1 MEEQC
6 SPLTWAYYFED
17 EGVEDLKQS
26 LFYSTLEV
34 EAAVVAA
41 HEEISRKDEEIVQL
55 KELLAKIMQER
66 DEFATKYQRLSL
78 EMSSQLQ
85 PISSG
90 TTSNEDETNTNS
102 HSLSDSDSP
111 APDAADRLPVSKP
124 LPEKGKFLQAVME
137 AGPLLQTLLLAGP
150 LPQWQ
155 HPPPQLSSGD
165 IPPVTVSSPR
175 AKLLI
180 SPTAGNKR
188 RVEESPFLIMGFS
201 KLIVVVAVGCDVSM
215 EIAKN

>member
-6 SPLTWAYYFED
+6 SPLTWAYYFEE
-17 EGVEDLKQS
+17 EGVADLKQS

-55 KELLAKIMQER
+55 KELLANIMQER
-66 DEFATKYQRLSL
+66 DEFATKCQRLSL

-90 TTSNEDETNTNS
+90 TTSNDDETNTNNS
-102 HSLSDSDSP
+102 QSLSDSDSP
-111 APDAADRLPVSKP
+111 PPADRLPVIKP
-124 LPEKGKFLQAVME
+124 LPENGKFLQAVME

-165 IPPVTVSSPR
+165 IPPVT
-175 AKLLI
+175 KMLI

-188 RVEESPFLIMGFS
+188 SMLNSADFSPAS
-201 KLIVVVAVGCDVSM
+201 KYQRICSPLNIIS
-215 EIAKN
+215 N

>member
-6 SPLTWAYYFED
+6 SPLTWAYYFEE
-17 EGVEDLKQS
+17 EGVADLKQS

-34 EAAVVAA
+34 EAAVVAAA

-55 KELLAKIMQER
+55 KELLANIMQER
-66 DEFATKYQRLSL
+66 DEFVTKYQRLSL

-90 TTSNEDETNTNS
+90 TTSNDDETNTNNS
-102 HSLSDSDSP
+102 QSLSYSDSP
-111 APDAADRLPVSKP
+111 PPADAGDRLPVSKP
-124 LPEKGKFLQAVME
+124 LPENGKFLQAVME

-175 AKLLI
+175 TKMLI

-188 RVEESPFLIMGFS
+188 SMLNTADFSPTS
-201 KLIVVVAVGCDVSM
+201 KYQRICSPLNIIS
-215 EIAKN
+215 N

>member
-6 SPLTWAYYFED
+6 SPLTWAYYFEE
-17 EGVEDLKQS
+17 EGVADLKQS

-55 KELLAKIMQER
+55 KELLANIMQER

-85 PISSG
+85 PLSSG
-90 TTSNEDETNTNS
+90 TTSNEDETNTNNS
-102 HSLSDSDSP
+102 QSLSDSDSP
-111 APDAADRLPVSKP
+111 PPAADRLPVSKP
-124 LPEKGKFLQAVME
+124 LPENGKFLQAVME

-165 IPPVTVSSPR
+165 IPPVTPR
-175 AKLLI
+175 TKMLI

-188 RVEESPFLIMGFS
+188 SMLNTADFSPTS
-201 KLIVVVAVGCDVSM
+201 KFQRICSPLNIIS
-215 EIAKN
+215 N